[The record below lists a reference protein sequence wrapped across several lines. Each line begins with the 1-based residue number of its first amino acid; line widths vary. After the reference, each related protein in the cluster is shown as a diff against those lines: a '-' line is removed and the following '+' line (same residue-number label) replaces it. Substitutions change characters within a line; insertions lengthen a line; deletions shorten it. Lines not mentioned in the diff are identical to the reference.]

1 MKQGLANAGD
11 GIRSLIGEFNGRQ
24 DRMDGRKKDY
34 PFPGERILARW
45 IAEQVESALRLR
57 VSREQILEIV
67 ARVLDDQ
74 EDRYGK
80 RPVKS

>member
-1 MKQGLANAGD
+1 MRMRD
-11 GIRSLIGEFNGRQ
+11 VDSGIRSLKGQFNGRQ
-24 DRMDGRKKDY
+24 DRMDGRRKDY
-34 PFPGERILARW
+34 PFPGERILAQW

-57 VSREQILEIV
+57 VSRAQILEVV
-67 ARVLDDQ
+67 ARVLDEQ